1 MDYDEQQLVEL
12 KRCLYG
18 ALLTKQ
24 RNRLKPITDV
34 EINIMF
40 ELSKDDD
47 IQKILGSR
55 SHPKVR

>member
-1 MDYDEQQLVEL
+1 MDYEEQQLVEL
-12 KRCLYG
+12 KRRLYG

-24 RNRLKPITDV
+24 RNSLKPITDV

-55 SHPKVR
+55 AHIKAR